1 MSVDGDDQPIVR
13 ADPMARAIAVGVFA
27 VATLAGFLLMR
38 VTAARI
44 AELERLVIVDLERAR
59 EETIQLLWVLTG
71 VGCGLALIAA
81 AALAFKSR
89 AIRRAGRYP
98 LPGARVLR
106 DTVLRTGSD
115 ASRVAHL
122 GYTIALGLALGA
134 IGLLVTV
141 RLTIEALSR

>member
-1 MSVDGDDQPIVR
+1 MSVDRDDQPIVR
-13 ADPMARAIAVGVFA
+13 ADPMARAIALGVFA

-71 VGCGLALIAA
+71 VGSGLALIAA
-81 AALAFKSR
+81 AALASKSR
-89 AIRRAGRYP
+89 AIRRADRYP

-106 DTVLRTGSD
+106 DTVVRTGSD
-115 ASRVAHL
+115 ARRVARL
-122 GYTIALGLALGA
+122 GYTFAVGLALGA

-141 RLTIEALSR
+141 RLTVEALSR